1 VPHGWTAGWLI
12 AYGAVVAAVVTVA
25 VLRPG
30 ATLWRG
36 RAFLAFNALFVVIAA
51 GITLAVAGVLPLAL
65 VAAGGALLL
74 GSWALKS
81 RWLVVGGDDASVR
94 VAIEGC
100 ARRVCARCEQVE
112 GGYRVPLPG
121 CELRVTI
128 RRVGARSTLLTF
140 HAPPRHRKAQLL
152 QTLLA
157 KQYDG
162 ALPKVRIP
170 MR

>member
-1 VPHGWTAGWLI
+1 VPHGWAAGWLI
-12 AYGAVVAAVVTVA
+12 AYGTIAVAVATVA
-25 VLRPG
+25 MLRPG

-36 RAFLAFNALFVVIAA
+36 RAFLAFNALFVGVAA
-51 GITLAVAGVLPLAL
+51 GSTLAVARVLPPALA
-65 VAAGGALLL
+65 AAGGALLL

-94 VAIEGC
+94 VAIEAC
-100 ARRVCARCEQVE
+100 ARRVCARCEQIE

-121 CELRVTI
+121 CELRV
-128 RRVGARSTLLTF
+128 RVRHVGARSTLLTF
-140 HAPPRHRKAQLL
+140 YTPPRHRKAELL
-152 QTLLA
+152 QSLLA